1 MIFGDIGMNII
12 EVLTDMVVSF
22 GYIGIFVA
30 TSLEYG
36 CFPVSSEVLL
46 PFIGY
51 FAFKGN
57 MSILGAISIS
67 TLGGIIGSLFC
78 YGLGRFG
85 KNFIENT
92 LCCRFKT
99 VGIGLDNADRVFR
112 KYGKQSVL
120 VARVFPIART
130 YISIPAGL
138 AAMDI
143 RIFVLYTALGA
154 FMWNTALIS
163 AGYFLG
169 SYWGSAG
176 EILKDRHIIFC
187 MVTAV
192 LSIIL
197 LKLSI
202 KK

>member
-1 MIFGDIGMNII
+1 MNII
-12 EVLTDMVVSF
+12 EVLTNMVVSF

-57 MSILGAISIS
+57 MNLLGAISVS
-67 TLGGIIGSLFC
+67 TLGGVLGSLFC

-92 LCCRFKT
+92 LCRRFKS
-99 VGIGLDNADRVFR
+99 VGAGLDHADRVFR
-112 KYGKQSVL
+112 KYGRQSVL

-138 AAMDI
+138 AAMNVK
-143 RIFVLYTALGA
+143 IFVLYTALGA
-154 FMWNTALIS
+154 FLWNTALIS
-163 AGYFLG
+163 TGYFLG
-169 SYWGSAG
+169 SYWGTAG
-176 EILKDRHIIFC
+176 EILKERHIIFC
-187 MVTAV
+187 MVTAI

-197 LKLSI
+197 IKLSS
-202 KK
+202 KKQIS

>member
-1 MIFGDIGMNII
+1 MNII

-51 FAFKGN
+51 FVCKGN
-57 MSILGAISIS
+57 MSLLGAITVS
-67 TLGGIIGSLFC
+67 TVGGILGSLFC
-78 YGLGRFG
+78 YCLGRFG

-92 LCCRFKT
+92 LCRKYKT
-99 VGIGLDNADRVFR
+99 IKIGLENANRVFI
-112 KYGKQSVL
+112 KYGRQSVL
-120 VARVFPIART
+120 IARVFPIART

-138 AAMDI
+138 ASMDVK
-143 RIFVLYTALGA
+143 IFAAYTALGA
-154 FMWNTALIS
+154 FLWNTALIS

-169 SYWGSAG
+169 SYWANAN
-176 EILKDRHIIFC
+176 EILRDRHILFC
-187 MVTAV
+187 IITAV

-197 LKLSI
+197 VKISV
-202 KK
+202 KKGKY